1 MRLVHVL
8 VPAGRREAVLRE
20 LDAEKIDYALTP
32 EVGREEYEVE
42 VSFPLP
48 ATAVEPVVN
57 RLREVGI
64 EEDGFTVVLTAET
77 VVSKRF
83 EALRRSYPP
92 AALSRPELGARAGEM
107 APPLGTFV
115 VMTVVSAV
123 VATTGLLSDSAAVII
138 GAMIIAPVMGP
149 AIAASVGSVLYDR
162 TLFRRG
168 VRLQVLGV
176 LLAIASALV
185 FSLVLRGTLLVPPGL
200 DPLAI
205 PQVQERLTPSVLSL
219 IIAVGAGVAAVF
231 SLTRGVSSVLV
242 GAMIAVALVPPAATV
257 GIGIAWGDPLA
268 VLEAGTLLLV
278 NLLAVNLVA
287 LGLLWVSGY
296 RPVEREQAGTARR
309 RTVLT
314 AAVIALALL
323 LLSSVLI
330 TVSALSAT
338 DVRFEAALHEEIDEV
353 LDRETYRDV
362 RFVEAHVDVS
372 PLRHVLFGEEIE
384 VTVIVDTTGDPPPE
398 GLAEDLRR
406 TIAAEQGFEAIVI
419 VEPVDASL
427 PSDDGDGAVGGSA
440 LRPAPAPGP
449 AR

>member
-92 AALSRPELGARAGEM
+92 AALSRPELVARAEEM

>member
-330 TVSALSAT
+330 AVSALSAT

>member
-1 MRLVHVL
+1 
-8 VPAGRREAVLRE
+8 
-20 LDAEKIDYALTP
+20 
-32 EVGREEYEVE
+32 
-42 VSFPLP
+42 
-48 ATAVEPVVN
+48 
-57 RLREVGI
+57 
-64 EEDGFTVVLTAET
+64 
-77 VVSKRF
+77 
-83 EALRRSYPP
+83 
-92 AALSRPELGARAGEM
+92 M

>member
-1 MRLVHVL
+1 
-8 VPAGRREAVLRE
+8 
-20 LDAEKIDYALTP
+20 
-32 EVGREEYEVE
+32 
-42 VSFPLP
+42 
-48 ATAVEPVVN
+48 VN